1 MSDTIGS
8 HCGFDE
14 TSLARLSRHTLH
26 DAAERG
32 DAARMQELLALAAAE
47 GDEEWDPSRPH
58 NVSQTI
64 DINARD
70 NTQCTPLHTAI
81 LFGQLQCVEVCL
93 KHKAKLSLRC
103 AGSPVVHLL
112 LSMAAISGM
121 DEEDLHATRRSGKKS
136 ANETFVEAALPM
148 LLAAGADGS
157 ALDDSGRSSL
167 HIAASLGLI
176 FALKLLFPEVPGS
189 TLATSKVSDSLSPA
203 PTTQQLSKAQ
213 IALLGQLNLQDNRG
227 MTPLHAAAANKQLA
241 AFEFFVGKGADT
253 RLVDKQG
260 DFPLHSAVRGLSYR
274 QGELNIVLTKLA
286 EMLKTPLA
294 ELYNIENAQGDT
306 VRVLLSESY
315 SETKSVPLPDENRTL
330 ILTHAQCAQHHTC
343 APINRSLGYVPPENA
358 SRLEVLLSPVFGTL
372 RSEEIAASTRL
383 VAFAPEAKMSDVLRV
398 HEYEYVR
405 RILAKVG
412 EANADASSPPG
423 PVPPP
428 EGPGSIGSVDSSG
441 KPYPPPARGGIRLL
455 DADTSLSR
463 GSWSAAL
470 RASGAVCAAIDAV
483 VAGRARNAFCPVRP
497 PGHHAGPR
505 GVVTSERDPD
515 GSHGFCLLNNVA
527 VGAAYAV
534 HHYGREKFGYLSEMV
549 KGVSTLS
556 SSSSST
562 EESTSSSPIIR
573 RVAIFDFDVHHGNG
587 TEAILRNLSPNELCE
602 TIKLPFAHTS
612 VSVMSYR
619 PWLDADDGANVLFV
633 SSHGYGAKRDED
645 NKAVGVF
652 YPGSGAST
660 GWDVGTLSKISADA
674 AAVASTATSSS
685 ILQRAVGTSA
695 AISAALDFS
704 VIETPRPPQ
713 TALPGAEDATPRLP
727 PSVPPFKLPHQPPPP
742 ISLSSLATPRTT
754 ISSSHSSETT
764 HGQQT
769 EVGSLPHVLSEAQ
782 ALPPPFPSLQ
792 QLPSLLEGGT
802 PLIPEP
808 LLEASITQPHVIN
821 VAMSHGHG
829 PRVWRRIMT
838 SDVLPRLAAFK
849 PDLILISA
857 GFDAHKADTIN
868 CGYMRLS
875 EEDYFWITQQ
885 LVKIANLT
893 ANGRIVSVLEGG
905 YKVQGRVVS
914 PFARSVA
921 AHVRALS
928 SGCSVKWDTQ
938 RERETLLREMK
949 WEAERERERI
959 EKARAEKEQAEREVI
974 GGASGIG
981 GGGGGG
987 GGGVGGST
995 GNSGGGGGGGGKNLV
1010 SPSLGIVSKVSDV
1023 TMSSNTPMASEDNVS
1038 VNREGS
1044 LSNASYEV
1052 QDVAAAAAASSD
1064 RRAGKRR
1071 RDGPPVDYAALDAKI
1086 KKDEDEAKKK
1096 GQ

>member
-1 MSDTIGS
+1 MADL
-8 HCGFDE
+8 CGIDE
-14 TSLARLSRHTLH
+14 NSLARLSRHTLH

-81 LFGQLQCVEVCL
+81 LFRQLQCVEVCL
-93 KHKAKLSLRC
+93 KHKAKLALRC
-103 AGSPVVHLL
+103 AGSPVIHLL

-121 DEEDLHATRRSGKKS
+121 DDEELSAIRRAGEKS
-136 ANETFVEAALPM
+136 ANEKFVETALPM

-157 ALDDSGRSSL
+157 ALDESGRSSL
-167 HIAASLGLI
+167 HIAASLGLT
-176 FALKLLFPEVPGS
+176 FALKLLLPEVPGS
-189 TLATSKVSDSLSPA
+189 HSSSSLGTENSAA
-203 PTTQQLSKAQ
+203 PPPTPTVQVSKAQ
-213 IALLGQLNLQDNRG
+213 IAILGQLNVQDNRG
-227 MTPLHAAAANKQLA
+227 LTPLHAAAANKQYVS
-241 AFEFFVGKGADT
+241 FEYLLSRGADP

-260 DFPLHSAVRGLSYR
+260 DFPLHSAVRGLSFR
-274 QGELNIVLTKLA
+274 QGELNVILTKFA
-286 EMLKTPLA
+286 GFLKTSLSD
-294 ELYNIENAQGDT
+294 LYDIKNAQGESVKT
-306 VRVLLSESY
+306 LLNESY
-315 SETKSVPLPDENRTL
+315 SEMKTVPLPDENRTL

-343 APINRSLGYVPPENA
+343 VPINRGLGYIPPENA

-372 RSEEIAASTRL
+372 RSEEIAASTKL
-383 VAFAPEAKMSDVLRV
+383 IAFAPEAKMSDVLRV

-405 RILAKVG
+405 RILSKVG
-412 EANADASSPPG
+412 EADDDPSFPPG

-428 EGPGSIGSVDSSG
+428 EGPGSIGSLDSTG

-527 VGAAYAV
+527 VGASYAV
-534 HHYGREKFGYLSEMV
+534 HHYGRDKFGYLGEMA
-549 KGVSTLS
+549 KGASSLS
-556 SSSSST
+556 SSSSSSSSK
-562 EESTSSSPIIR
+562 EENTSTSPIIR

-602 TIKLPFAHTS
+602 TIKLPFAHAS

-619 PWLDADDGANVLFV
+619 PWLDADDGSNVLFV

-660 GWDVGTLSKISADA
+660 GWDVGAMSKISAEA
-674 AAVASTATSSS
+674 AADASTKS
-685 ILQRAVGTSA
+685 LQRGDDANASA
-695 AISAALDFS
+695 TLDFS

-713 TALPGAEDATPRLP
+713 STLPGAEDATPRLP
-727 PSVPPFKLPHQPPPP
+727 LAVPPFKLPIHQPPP
-742 ISLSSLATPRTT
+742 ISLSSLATPRTV
-754 ISSSHSSETT
+754 ISSSQTIETAA
-764 HGQQT
+764 HEQYV
-769 EVGSLPHVLSEAQ
+769 ESSLPHVSSTVQ
-782 ALPPPFPSLQ
+782 ALPPPLPSLQ

-808 LLEASITQPHVIN
+808 LLEAGISQPHVIN

-829 PRVWRRIMT
+829 PKVWRRIMT
-838 SDVLPRLAAFK
+838 SDVLPRLAAFR

-928 SGCSVKWDTQ
+928 SGCSVKWDTK
-938 RERETLLREMK
+938 REREALLREMT
-949 WEAERERERI
+949 WEAERERERL
-959 EKARAEKEQAEREVI
+959 EKARAEKELTERDANGGGII
-974 GGASGIG
+974 GGS
-981 GGGGGG
+981 
-987 GGGVGGST
+987 GGS
-995 GNSGGGGGGGGKNLV
+995 LV
-1010 SPSLGIVSKVSDV
+1010 SSSLGISSKVGNV
-1023 TMSSNTPMASEDNVS
+1023 TMSSTTPQASDGGLLSSTSNREASEVNGEAKAVS
-1038 VNREGS
+1038 S
-1044 LSNASYEV
+1044 AS
-1052 QDVAAAAAASSD
+1052 AAASASSD

-1071 RDGPPVDYAALDAKI
+1071 RDGPPIDYAALDAKLQ
-1086 KKDEDEAKKK
+1086 KEEEEARLKK
-1096 GQ
+1096 GAGDEKK